1 MQAKIRGFLE
11 LFVWVM
17 VLVYVADNEAR
28 YAILESKETFVMLSV
43 IAGVR
48 VGFFIKSLGVPSG
61 SPQHKDWLIAV
72 SLPFIS
78 VLSILLLAL
87 VARLIWSEVTLPY

>member
-1 MQAKIRGFLE
+1 ME

-17 VLVYVADNEAR
+17 VLVYVADNQAR

-48 VGFFIKSLGVPSG
+48 VGFFIQSLGVPNVN
-61 SPQHKDWLIAV
+61 PQYKDWLVAIY
-72 SLPFIS
+72 LPFVS
-78 VLSILLLAL
+78 VLGILLLAL
-87 VARLIWSEVTLPY
+87 VARLIWATVTLPQ